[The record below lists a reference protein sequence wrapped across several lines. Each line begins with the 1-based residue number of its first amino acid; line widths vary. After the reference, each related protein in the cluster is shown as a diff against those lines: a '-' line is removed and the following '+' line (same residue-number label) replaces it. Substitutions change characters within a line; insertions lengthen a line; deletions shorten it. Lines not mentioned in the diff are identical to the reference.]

1 MKARNI
7 GTPRTIIIPLYFL
20 MYTLSF
26 SQCFYS
32 VSVKYS
38 YYSCHQSYTDGKWS
52 LYVKLKKNWSYDNY
66 LLVVRRPDQKK
77 SLLYK
82 LRMSWHRLQI
92 EVGIFTIIPKYKW
105 WNSFFDNKYKY
116 SLAQTQL
123 QQWQRP
129 NIYVGTH
136 THTYTHISV

>member
-1 MKARNI
+1 MKTRNI

-20 MYTLSF
+20 MYTLLF

-38 YYSCHQSYTDGKWS
+38 YYLCHQSYTDGKWRI
-52 LYVKLKKNWSYDNY
+52 YVKLKQNWSYEIF
-66 LLVVRRPDQKK
+66 LLVVRKPDQKK

-82 LRMSWHRLQI
+82 LRISWHRLQI
-92 EVGIFTIIPKYKW
+92 EMGIFTIIPRYRW

-129 NIYVGTH
+129 NRYVGTH
-136 THTYTHISV
+136 THAHTHIS